1 MVGRKFRILPGGPSR
16 FSNFRS
22 PVTVMLP
29 HLIMIT
35 YQVLTLFLHER
46 KPSVDPYSGL
56 LQVRPAASSFP
67 IMVTQ
72 QVMTRFLRCNLQ
84 AARHYS
90 PSRRCRLF
98 PEHGYSEPHCKS
110 KNDARRGFLRNVH
123 DL

>member
-1 MVGRKFRILPGGPSR
+1 MLPGDPSR

-35 YQVLTLFLHER
+35 HQVLTLFLHER

-72 QVMTRFLRCNLQ
+72 QVMTRFLRCNFQ
-84 AARHYS
+84 AALACIRTELGEFTCQLQQGQWLTELEPGRGDPDTDEFD
-90 PSRRCRLF
+90 PSF
-98 PEHGYSEPHCKS
+98 
-110 KNDARRGFLRNVH
+110 
-123 DL
+123 